1 MTFFFKK
8 FFHLSFFI
16 ILFSVIFFSKSNSTN
31 APETFSY
38 LAEELLPSVVN
49 ISTTQV
55 IEDKYNNRPQFNFPP
70 GSPFEEMFRD
80 FFDNERNNQAPKQR
94 KATSL
99 GSGFVIDESGYIVTN
114 NHVIGEADQIE
125 VVFQDETKLKAELIG
140 KDPKVDIAV
149 LKVESKKKLKAI
161 KWGDSSKSKVGDW
174 VLAIGNPFG
183 LGGTVT
189 AGIISAK
196 SRDIRMGQYDSF
208 IQTDASINKG
218 NSGGPMFNI
227 KGEVIGIN
235 SAIFSPS
242 GGSVGIGF
250 AIPST
255 MAIDV
260 IDQLKKFGKT
270 SRGWLG
276 VRIQTVTDEIAE
288 AYGLK
293 KSSGALVASVENNS
307 PSFKA
312 GVRPGDIILKFDGKE
327 IKKDRDLPR
336 VVAAT
341 KVGKNIELELWR
353 NNKIVKLKVKLGELE
368 AFENKNN
375 NSIKKVEKENKI
387 KSLGIQLSNL
397 TPNIRMKFNISK
409 DIQGVL
415 IINVE
420 KNSIAAERGLRAGD
434 VILAVVDNNQLQT
447 HKKVTMPQEIID
459 KYNKLKKENKNILLL
474 YVQRLNGTPGYVPLK
489 INK

>member
-1 MTFFFKK
+1 MNMFFKK
-8 FFHLSFFI
+8 FFFSLSIFLLI
-16 ILFSVIFFSKSNSTN
+16 FSSTPTINSQG
-31 APETFSY
+31 APETFRD
-38 LAEELLPSVVN
+38 LADELLPGVVN
-49 ISTTQV
+49 ISTTQ
-55 IEDKYNNRPQFNFPP
+55 IIKNRYNNRPEFQFPP
-70 GSPFEEMFRD
+70 GSPFEDMFRD
-80 FFDNERNNQAPKQR
+80 FFDMDRNSRPKTR

-125 VVFQDETKLKAELIG
+125 VVFQDETKMKAELVG

-149 LKVESKKKLKAI
+149 LKVKSKKKLKAL
-161 KWGDSSKSKVGDW
+161 KWGDSSESKVGDW

-218 NSGGPMFNI
+218 NSGGPMFNMN
-227 KGEVIGIN
+227 GEVIGIN

-260 IDQLKKFGKT
+260 IEQLKKFGKT

-276 VRIQTVTDEIAE
+276 VRIQFVTEEIAE
-288 AYGLK
+288 AYGLDK
-293 KSSGALVASVENNS
+293 PKGALVSSVEENS
-307 PSFKA
+307 PSYKA
-312 GVRPGDIILKFDGKE
+312 GVKPGDIILKFDGKD

-336 VVAAT
+336 IVAAT
-341 KVGKNIELELWR
+341 NAGKAVELEIWR
-353 NNKIVKLKVKLGELE
+353 SSKIKKLRVKLGELE
-368 AFENKNN
+368 SYEEKGQAKLQNKN
-375 NSIKKVEKENKI
+375 VPNKI
-387 KSLGIQLSNL
+387 EKLGMQLVKITPSL
-397 TPNIRMKFNISK
+397 RARYKISEK
-409 DIQGVL
+409 TKGVL
-415 IINVE
+415 ILNVE
-420 KNSIAAERGLRAGD
+420 SDSLAAERGLKSGD
-434 VILAVVDNNQLQT
+434 VILAVVDNYAAQT
-447 HKKVTMPQEIID
+447 HKKVSTPEEII
-459 KYNKLKKENKNILLL
+459 NRINQLKKEKKNILLL
-474 YVQRLNGTPGYVPLK
+474 YVKGLNTTPGYVPLK
-489 INK
+489 IGN

>member
-1 MTFFFKK
+1 MNIFLKK
-8 FFHLSFFI
+8 
-16 ILFSVIFFSKSNSTN
+16 IFFSLSIFLLIFSSTPRINSQGI
-31 APETFSY
+31 PESFRD
-38 LAEELLPSVVN
+38 LADELLPSVVN
-49 ISTTQV
+49 ISTTQ
-55 IEDKYNNRPQFNFPP
+55 IIKDRYNNRPEFQFPP
-70 GSPFEEMFRD
+70 GSPFEDMFRD
-80 FFDNERNNQAPKQR
+80 FFEQDRSNRPKTR

-140 KDPKVDIAV
+140 RDPKVDIAV
-149 LKVESKKKLKAI
+149 LKVESKKKLKAL
-161 KWGDSSKSKVGDW
+161 KWGDSSNSKVGDW

-218 NSGGPMFNI
+218 NSGGPMFNMEG
-227 KGEVIGIN
+227 KVIGIN

-250 AIPST
+250 AIPSA

-276 VRIQTVTDEIAE
+276 VRIQEVNEEIAD
-288 AYGLK
+288 AYGLNK
-293 KSSGALVASVENNS
+293 PKGALVASIENNS

-312 GVRPGDIILKFDGKE
+312 G
-327 IKKDRDLPR
+327 IKP
-336 VVAAT
+336 
-341 KVGKNIELELWR
+341 
-353 NNKIVKLKVKLGELE
+353 
-368 AFENKNN
+368 
-375 NSIKKVEKENKI
+375 
-387 KSLGIQLSNL
+387 
-397 TPNIRMKFNISK
+397 
-409 DIQGVL
+409 
-415 IINVE
+415 
-420 KNSIAAERGLRAGD
+420 
-434 VILAVVDNNQLQT
+434 
-447 HKKVTMPQEIID
+447 
-459 KYNKLKKENKNILLL
+459 
-474 YVQRLNGTPGYVPLK
+474 
-489 INK
+489 

>member
-1 MTFFFKK
+1 MNLLINKIFY
-8 FFHLSFFI
+8 
-16 ILFSVIFFSKSNSTN
+16 FFSTLFLFFLITPTSNSRGI
-31 APETFSY
+31 PETFSD

-49 ISTTQV
+49 ISTTQL
-55 IEDKYNNRPQFNFPP
+55 IEDKYSNNPQFQFPP
-70 GSPFEEMFRD
+70 GSPFEDMFRD
-80 FFDNERNNQAPKQR
+80 FFDMENNNRAPKQR

-99 GSGFVIDESGYIVTN
+99 GSGFVIDETGYIVTN

-125 VVFQDETKLKAELIG
+125 VVFQDETKLKAELVG

-149 LKVESKKKLKAI
+149 LKVEPKKKLKAL
-161 KWGDSSKSKVGDW
+161 KWGNSLDSKVGDW

-218 NSGGPMFNI
+218 NSGGPMFNMQ
-227 KGEVIGIN
+227 GEVIGIN

-250 AIPST
+250 AIPSS

-260 IDQLKKFGKT
+260 IEQLKKFGKT

-276 VRIQTVTDEIAE
+276 VRIQLVTEEIAE
-288 AYGLK
+288 AYGLEK
-293 KSSGALVASVENNS
+293 PKGALIASVENNS

-312 GVRPGDIILKFDGKE
+312 GLKPGDIILKFDGTD

-336 VVAAT
+336 VVAST
-341 KVGKNIELELWR
+341 KVGKNVELEIWR
-353 NNKIVKLKVKLGELE
+353 GNKIIKLKVKLGELE
-368 AFENKNN
+368 TFEKINKAET
-375 NSIKKVEKENKI
+375 KKEGSKNKDET
-387 KSLGIQLSNL
+387 LGIQLTSI
-397 TPNIRMKFNISK
+397 TQDVRMRFNIPRNVN
-409 DIQGVL
+409 GVL
-415 IINVE
+415 ILKVE
-420 KNSIAAERGLRAGD
+420 RNSVAAERGLKAGD
-434 VILAVVDNNQLQT
+434 VILAIVDNDKSSQN
-447 HKKVTMPQEIID
+447 HIKVSSPIEVINRVKQ
-459 KYNKLKKENKNILLL
+459 LKKEGKKIVLL
-474 YVQRLNGTPGYVPLK
+474 YIQHLNSTPGYVPLK
-489 INK
+489 IQD

>member
-1 MTFFFKK
+1 MKVFFKK
-8 FFHLSFFI
+8 IICFLS
-16 ILFSVIFFSKSNSTN
+16 ILTFVLLITPSLNSQGL
-31 APETFSY
+31 PETFSK
-38 LAEELLPSVVN
+38 LADELSPSVVN
-49 ISTTQV
+49 ISTTQI
-55 IEDKYNNRPQFNFPP
+55 IEDKYNNRPQFQFPP
-70 GSPFEEMFRD
+70 GSPFEDMFRD
-80 FFDNERNNQAPKQR
+80 FFDMDRGSNPPRKR

-125 VVFQDETKLKAELIG
+125 VVFQDETKLKAELVG
-140 KDPKVDIAV
+140 KDPKVDIAL
-149 LKVESKKKLKAI
+149 LKVKSKKKLKAL
-161 KWGDSSKSKVGDW
+161 KWGDSSQSKVGDW

-218 NSGGPMFNI
+218 NSGGPMFNMEG
-227 KGEVIGIN
+227 KVIGIN

-250 AIPST
+250 AIPSA

-276 VRIQTVTDEIAE
+276 VRIQEVNEEIAD
-288 AYGLK
+288 AYGLNK
-293 KSSGALVASVENNS
+293 PKGALVASIENNS

-312 GVRPGDIILKFDGKE
+312 GIKPGDIILKFDGKE

-336 VVAAT
+336 VVAGTRA
-341 KVGKNIELELWR
+341 GKNIELEIWR
-353 NNKIVKLKVKLGELE
+353 ANRIINLKVKLGELE
-368 AFENKNN
+368 TFEKKSKAKIETKNIPN
-375 NSIKKVEKENKI
+375 RIEN
-387 KSLGIQLSNL
+387 LGIQLTKI
-397 TPNIRMKFNISK
+397 TPNLRSRFNISK
-409 DIQGVL
+409 DIKGVL
-415 IINVE
+415 ILGVE
-420 KNSIAAERGLRAGD
+420 ENSLAAEKGLQSGD
-434 VILAVVDNNQLQT
+434 IILAIVDNDALQM
-447 HKKVTMPQEIID
+447 HKKVSTPIEII
-459 KYNKLKKENKNILLL
+459 NKIKQLKKDKKNILLL
-474 YVQRLNGTPGYVPLK
+474 YVKKLNSTPGYVPLK
-489 INK
+489 ING

>member
-1 MTFFFKK
+1 MKVFFKK
-8 FFHLSFFI
+8 IICFLS
-16 ILFSVIFFSKSNSTN
+16 ILTFVLLITPSLNSQGL
-31 APETFSY
+31 PETFSK
-38 LAEELLPSVVN
+38 LADELSPSVVN
-49 ISTTQV
+49 ISTTQL
-55 IEDKYNNRPQFNFPP
+55 IENKYNNRPQFQFPP
-70 GSPFEEMFRD
+70 GSPFEDMFRD
-80 FFDNERNNQAPKQR
+80 FFDMDRGSNPPRKR

-125 VVFQDETKLKAELIG
+125 VVFQDETKLKAELVG

-149 LKVESKKKLKAI
+149 LKVKPKKKLKAL

-218 NSGGPMFNI
+218 NSGGPMFNMEG
-227 KGEVIGIN
+227 KVIGIN

-250 AIPST
+250 AIPSA

-276 VRIQTVTDEIAE
+276 VRIQEVNEEIAD
-288 AYGLK
+288 AYGLNK
-293 KSSGALVASVENNS
+293 PKGALVASIENNS

-312 GVRPGDIILKFDGKE
+312 GIKPGDIILKFDGKE

-336 VVAAT
+336 VVAGTRA
-341 KVGKNIELELWR
+341 GKNIELEIWR
-353 NNKIVKLKVKLGELE
+353 ANRIINLKVKLGELE
-368 AFENKNN
+368 TFEKKSKAKTETKNIPN
-375 NSIKKVEKENKI
+375 RIEN
-387 KSLGIQLSNL
+387 LGIQLTKI
-397 TPNIRMKFNISK
+397 TPNLRSRFNISK
-409 DIQGVL
+409 DIKGVL
-415 IINVE
+415 ILGVE
-420 KNSIAAERGLRAGD
+420 ENSLAAEKGLQSGD
-434 VILAVVDNNQLQT
+434 IILAIVDNDALQM
-447 HKKVTMPQEIID
+447 HKKVSTPIEII
-459 KYNKLKKENKNILLL
+459 NKIKQLKKDKKNILLL
-474 YVQRLNGTPGYVPLK
+474 YVKKLNSTPGYVPLK
-489 INK
+489 ING

>member
-1 MTFFFKK
+1 MFFKK
-8 FFHLSFFI
+8 FFFSLSIFLLI
-16 ILFSVIFFSKSNSTN
+16 FSSTPTINSQG
-31 APETFSY
+31 APETFRD
-38 LAEELLPSVVN
+38 LADELLPGVVN
-49 ISTTQV
+49 ISTTQ
-55 IEDKYNNRPQFNFPP
+55 IIKNRYNNRPEFQFPP
-70 GSPFEEMFRD
+70 GSPFEDMFKD
-80 FFDNERNNQAPKQR
+80 FFDRDRNSRPKTR

-125 VVFQDETKLKAELIG
+125 VVFQDETKLKAELVG
-140 KDPKVDIAV
+140 RDPKVDIAV
-149 LKVESKKKLKAI
+149 LKVKSKKKLKAL

-218 NSGGPMFNI
+218 NSGGPMFNMN
-227 KGEVIGIN
+227 GEVIGIN

-260 IDQLKKFGKT
+260 IEQLKKFGKT

-276 VRIQTVTDEIAE
+276 VRIQFVTEEIAE
-288 AYGLK
+288 AYGLDK
-293 KSSGALVASVENNS
+293 PKGALVSSVEENS
-307 PSFKA
+307 PSYKA
-312 GVRPGDIILKFDGKE
+312 GVKPGDIVLKFDGKD

-336 VVAAT
+336 IVAAT
-341 KVGKNIELELWR
+341 NAGKAVELEIWR
-353 NNKIVKLKVKLGELE
+353 SSKIKKLRVKLGELE
-368 AFENKNN
+368 SYEEKGQAKLQNKN
-375 NSIKKVEKENKI
+375 VPNKI
-387 KSLGIQLSNL
+387 EKLGMQLVKITPSL
-397 TPNIRMKFNISK
+397 RARYKISEK
-409 DIQGVL
+409 TKGVL
-415 IINVE
+415 ILNVE
-420 KNSIAAERGLRAGD
+420 SDSLAAERGLKSGD
-434 VILAVVDNNQLQT
+434 VILAVVDNYAAQT
-447 HKKVTMPQEIID
+447 HKKVSTPEEII
-459 KYNKLKKENKNILLL
+459 NRINQLKKEKKNILLL
-474 YVQRLNGTPGYVPLK
+474 YVKGLNTTPGYVPLK
-489 INK
+489 IGN

>member
-1 MTFFFKK
+1 MNMFFKK
-8 FFHLSFFI
+8 FFFSLSIFLLI
-16 ILFSVIFFSKSNSTN
+16 FSSTPTINSQG
-31 APETFSY
+31 APETFRD
-38 LAEELLPSVVN
+38 LADELLPGVVN
-49 ISTTQV
+49 ISTTQ
-55 IEDKYNNRPQFNFPP
+55 IIKNRYNNRPEFQFPP
-70 GSPFEEMFRD
+70 GSPFEDMFKD
-80 FFDNERNNQAPKQR
+80 FFDRDRNSRPKTR

-125 VVFQDETKLKAELIG
+125 VVFQDETKLKAELVG

-149 LKVESKKKLKAI
+149 LKVKSKKKLKAL

-218 NSGGPMFNI
+218 NSGGPMFNMN
-227 KGEVIGIN
+227 GEVIGIN

-260 IDQLKKFGKT
+260 IEQLKKFGKT

-276 VRIQTVTDEIAE
+276 VRIQFVTEEIAE
-288 AYGLK
+288 AYGLDK
-293 KSSGALVASVENNS
+293 PKGALVSSVEENS
-307 PSFKA
+307 PSYKA
-312 GVRPGDIILKFDGKE
+312 GVKPGDIVLKFDGKD

-336 VVAAT
+336 IVAAT
-341 KVGKNIELELWR
+341 NAGKAVELEIWR
-353 NNKIVKLKVKLGELE
+353 SSKIKKLRVKLGELE
-368 AFENKNN
+368 SYEEKGQAKLQNKN
-375 NSIKKVEKENKI
+375 VPNKI
-387 KSLGIQLSNL
+387 EKLGMQLVKITPSL
-397 TPNIRMKFNISK
+397 RARYKISEK
-409 DIQGVL
+409 TKGVL
-415 IINVE
+415 ILNVE
-420 KNSIAAERGLRAGD
+420 SDSLAAERGLKSGD
-434 VILAVVDNNQLQT
+434 VILAVVDNYAAQT
-447 HKKVTMPQEIID
+447 HKKVSTPEEII
-459 KYNKLKKENKNILLL
+459 NRINQLKKEKKNILLL
-474 YVQRLNGTPGYVPLK
+474 YVKGLNTTPGYVPLK
-489 INK
+489 IGN